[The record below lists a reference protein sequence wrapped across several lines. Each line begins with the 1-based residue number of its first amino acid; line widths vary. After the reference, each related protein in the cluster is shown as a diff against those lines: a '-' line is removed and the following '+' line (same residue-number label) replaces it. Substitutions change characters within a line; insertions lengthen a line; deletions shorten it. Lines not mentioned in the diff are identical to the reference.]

1 MSDGYRVNTDELE
14 AVVKR
19 LRALQQSLGQTA
31 DKTKYNTVLVQDD
44 FGGNFVEAQQLYAQH
59 DAMQQ
64 SLTAMVTNL
73 DNLINDFGDKTH
85 TVNTS
90 YRSLEQDGVVTMNQQ
105 QERIV

>member
-14 AVVKR
+14 AVVSR
-19 LRALQQSLGQTA
+19 LRALQQNLGQTA

-59 DAMQQ
+59 DAMQR
-64 SLTAMVTNL
+64 SLADMVTNL

-85 TVNTS
+85 AVNTS
-90 YRSLEQDGVVTMNQQ
+90 YKGLEQDSVTTMNRQ
-105 QERIV
+105 QERYV